1 MEERVSHRS
10 RFAYVIQT
18 DGQKNDALN
27 IAKRMSKTKKDI
39 GEQSIKT
46 DGGMLE
52 VYAEGKKIALTNLRC
67 FWAQPAL
74 NSFSETNVVIKWCAS
89 LDKLG
94 HHWRVDQQHEE
105 CKGSRTTIISFTF
118 FTVVID
124 MKRLL
129 PWQTFRVGLS

>member
-46 DGGMLE
+46 YGGMLK
-52 VYAEGKKIALTNLRC
+52 VYAEGKKIALTNPRC
-67 FWAQPAL
+67 F
-74 NSFSETNVVIKWCAS
+74 
-89 LDKLG
+89 
-94 HHWRVDQQHEE
+94 
-105 CKGSRTTIISFTF
+105 
-118 FTVVID
+118 
-124 MKRLL
+124 
-129 PWQTFRVGLS
+129 

>member
-10 RFAYVIQT
+10 IFAYVIQT
-18 DGQKNDALN
+18 DGQNNDALN

-67 FWAQPAL
+67 F
-74 NSFSETNVVIKWCAS
+74 
-89 LDKLG
+89 
-94 HHWRVDQQHEE
+94 
-105 CKGSRTTIISFTF
+105 
-118 FTVVID
+118 
-124 MKRLL
+124 
-129 PWQTFRVGLS
+129 